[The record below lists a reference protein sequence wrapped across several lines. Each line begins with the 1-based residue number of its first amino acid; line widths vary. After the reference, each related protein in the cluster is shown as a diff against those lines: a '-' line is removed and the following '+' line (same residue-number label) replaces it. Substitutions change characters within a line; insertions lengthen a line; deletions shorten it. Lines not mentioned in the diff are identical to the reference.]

1 VLFAHG
7 LNIHFGRIE
16 TPEGHDV
23 IMVAPKAPGHR
34 VRELYVSGAG
44 TPGLVAISA
53 NQAATHPEVDRQQ
66 MEGRALLWDKFPMQG
81 NTTDEP
87 YGQVRL
93 RQPGYV
99 YYSGDE

>member
-1 VLFAHG
+1 MKL
-7 LNIHFGRIE
+7 FGRSSNNASDA
-16 TPEGHDV
+16 TKG
-23 IMVAPKAPGHR
+23 
-34 VRELYVSGAG
+34 LYVS
-44 TPGLVAISA
+44 PFEQFL
-53 NQAATHPEVDRQQ
+53 NQYKATHPEVDRQQ
-66 MEGRALLWDKFPMQG
+66 TEGRALLWDKFPMQG

>member
-1 VLFAHG
+1 MKL
-7 LNIHFGRIE
+7 FGRSSNNASDA
-16 TPEGHDV
+16 TKG
-23 IMVAPKAPGHR
+23 
-34 VRELYVSGAG
+34 LYVS
-44 TPGLVAISA
+44 PFEQFL
-53 NQAATHPEVDRQQ
+53 NQYKATHPEVDRQQ
-66 MEGRALLWDKFPMQG
+66 MEGGALLWDKFPMQG

>member
-1 VLFAHG
+1 MNRTDRFVCVSRATCTTSPFEQF
-7 LNIHFGRIE
+7 LNQY
-16 TPEGHDV
+16 
-23 IMVAPKAPGHR
+23 K
-34 VRELYVSGAG
+34 
-44 TPGLVAISA
+44 
-53 NQAATHPEVDRQQ
+53 ATHPEVDRQQ